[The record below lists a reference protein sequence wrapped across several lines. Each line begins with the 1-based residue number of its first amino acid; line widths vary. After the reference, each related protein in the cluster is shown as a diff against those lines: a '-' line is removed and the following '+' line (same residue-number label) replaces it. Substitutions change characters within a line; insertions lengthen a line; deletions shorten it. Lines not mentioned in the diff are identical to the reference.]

1 MHTLRSVRLPATL
14 LIAALFLAGCDGFES
29 GTPPVEAV
37 DEPETTISFA
47 ESGFSAVESVG
58 TISIDV
64 QVNNPQGQEVSAEVL
79 YADPASD
86 TDASDFNLTDSEQV
100 GDSRVAGQVTFPA
113 DASDGDVRSIEL
125 NIQDDT
131 PNEPRENGIFVLQ
144 QVQNASVGE
153 TDRLTVTIGAIQV
166 FTQDFSGEQIAPMT
180 VFDVTDGNGWQIG
193 TADVS
198 NSPFAAANAFGG
210 PEPSNSWLI
219 TPAFDFS
226 VLEGETLSFINAK
239 NFDDGGEDQPLQ
251 VKVSTDYDGSG
262 NPEDATWTDVT
273 DRVENFSQG
282 DYNFVQSGDID
293 LSDSEFQEEEVYI
306 AFRYQSSGTGG
317 GSSEE
322 QQIDNIE
329 LTSTT
334 PPPEDGE

>member
-1 MHTLRSVRLPATL
+1 MHTLRSLRLPATL
-14 LIAALFLAGCDGFES
+14 LIAALLAVGCDGFES
-29 GTPPVEAV
+29 GTPPTEAV
-37 DEPETTISFA
+37 EEPETTVSFA
-47 ESGFSAVESVG
+47 ESGFSAVESSG

-64 QVNNPQGQEVSAEVL
+64 EVNNPQGQEVSAEIL

-86 TDASDFNLTDSEQV
+86 TDPSDFNLTDSEEV

-144 QVQNASVGE
+144 QIQNATVGSN
-153 TDRLTVTIGAIQV
+153 DRLTVTIGAIQV

-180 VFDVTDGNGWQIG
+180 VFNVTDGNGWEIG
-193 TADVS
+193 TADEP
-198 NSPFAAANAFGG
+198 NSPFVAANAFDGS
-210 PEPSNSWLI
+210 EPSNSWLI

-239 NFDDGGEDQPLQ
+239 NFDDGGLQERALQ

-262 NPEDATWTDVT
+262 NPENATWTDVT

-282 DYNFVQSGDID
+282 GYNFVQSGDID
-293 LSDSEFQEEEVYI
+293 LSDSEFQQEEVYI
-306 AFRYQSSGTGG
+306 AFRYQSSGTGA

-334 PPPEDGE
+334 PPAGG